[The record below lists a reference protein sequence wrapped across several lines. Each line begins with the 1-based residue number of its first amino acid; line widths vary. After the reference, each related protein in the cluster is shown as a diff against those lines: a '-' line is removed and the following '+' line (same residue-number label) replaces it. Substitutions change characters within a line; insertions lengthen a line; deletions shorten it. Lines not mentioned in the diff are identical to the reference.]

1 MSDRP
6 WQLKLFDKS
15 LKKKQKVKILR
26 TYLNTLDGEKCLLI
40 THGDNNGAM
49 NYHIRNWGGT
59 WTWAEFEDANLSSIE
74 ELLQEP
80 VIRLDGSAGTLPFED
95 STFDEVVVIDCHE
108 HLHDPRLFNA
118 ELARVTRS
126 GGKVVVSVPNGDE
139 SKLAVRIKRLVGM
152 TEKEYGHLVVGYSI
166 PQMNVM
172 LGEAG
177 LRPFSSCTYAK
188 FFTEVL
194 ELCINFAYVKVLS
207 RRRKGKIKEGTIAPT
222 TKEQMRSVARSLK
235 FYSLIYP
242 FFLSISQLDALLFH
256 ASGYAVVVAAR
267 KE

>member
-6 WQLKLFDKS
+6 WQLKLFDRS

-26 TYLNTLDGEKCLLI
+26 KYLNNLHGKKCLFI

-49 NYHIRNWGGT
+49 NYHIRSWGGT
-59 WTWAEFEDANLSSIE
+59 WTWAEFEDANVSSIV

-80 VIRLDGSAGTLPFED
+80 VIRLDGVDGTLPFED

-108 HLHDPRLFNA
+108 HLRDPRLFNA

-126 GGKVVVSVPNGDE
+126 GGQVVVSVPNGDE

-152 TEKEYGHLVVGYSI
+152 TEKEYGHLVVGYGI
-166 PQMNVM
+166 PEMNVM
-172 LGEAG
+172 LGETG
-177 LRPFSSCTYAK
+177 LKPFSSCTYAK
-188 FFTEVL
+188 FFTEML
-194 ELCINFAYVKVLS
+194 ELCVNFAYVKVLS
-207 RRRKGKIKEGTIAPT
+207 RRKAKVKEGTIAPT
-222 TKEQMRSVARSLK
+222 TKEQMRSVAKSLK
-235 FYSLIYP
+235 LYSLIYP
-242 FFLSISQLDALLFH
+242 FFLSLSQLDALLFNE
-256 ASGYAVVVAAR
+256 SGYAVIVAAR